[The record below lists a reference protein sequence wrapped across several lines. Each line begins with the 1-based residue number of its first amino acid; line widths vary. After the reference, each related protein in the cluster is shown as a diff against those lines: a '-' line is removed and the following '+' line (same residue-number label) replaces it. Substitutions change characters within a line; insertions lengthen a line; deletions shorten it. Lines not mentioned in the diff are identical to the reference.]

1 MPHNRQM
8 AEKKKS
14 KAGRKKGAVSFCMV
28 PLSELNLK
36 LNENAIVIISRKFA
50 SAMGIEGQP
59 IIAAPNMIVPFAQS
73 QVAQS
78 NVQVETFVT
87 KLGRTEMTVKG
98 DLSHLGKTEEELT
111 TPQIEIDEWQNLIN
125 KQPMKNNY
133 FPEIIG
139 QNTVKKALG
148 FYIDGYKSTNLIP
161 HMMFTAPRGCGKTT
175 MATAMAKNLTDT
187 EGKIKPLITLNCS
200 TIKNLKQFFN
210 MFVIPYMNDR
220 DATILFDE
228 SSELPKDVTM
238 ALLTILN
245 PNKENRTSFSYE
257 DYTVDF
263 DFKRLSFL
271 FATTEGQQ
279 IFHAL
284 MDRME
289 RIDLEEYT
297 YDELGKI
304 VMCGLEGYTVEPKTL
319 LEISS
324 TLRGNARAGQK
335 MAVKLKL
342 LMNAKRKDH
351 FNKEDWELLKDKLG
365 VLPLGL
371 LVTELQ
377 ILRILAE
384 RKEVRL
390 TALAAITGLS
400 KGCIQ
405 KDYEL
410 YLTKM
415 GLMEI
420 NAGGRAPTAKGLKYL
435 KELDG
440 KSVPVKRS
448 KKTKRKAQ
456 G

>member
-1 MPHNRQM
+1 M
-8 AEKKKS
+8 KKD
-14 KAGRKKGAVSFCMV
+14 
-28 PLSELNLK
+28 
-36 LNENAIVIISRKFA
+36 
-50 SAMGIEGQP
+50 
-59 IIAAPNMIVPFAQS
+59 
-73 QVAQS
+73 
-78 NVQVETFVT
+78 T
-87 KLGRTEMTVKG
+87 
-98 DLSHLGKTEEELT
+98 
-111 TPQIEIDEWQNLIN
+111 
-125 KQPMKNNY
+125 Y
-133 FPEIIG
+133 FPDIIG

-148 FYIDGYKSTNLIP
+148 FYIDGFKSTGLIP

-175 MATAMAKNLTDT
+175 MATAMAKNLTDLD
-187 EGKIKPLITLNCS
+187 GRPKPLITVNCS
-200 TIKNLKQFFN
+200 TIKSLKQFFN

-220 DATILFDE
+220 DASILFDE
-228 SSELPKDVTM
+228 CSELPKDVTM

-271 FATTEGQQ
+271 FATTEGQS

-304 VMCGLEGYTVEPKTL
+304 VMCGLDGYTVEKETL
-319 LEISS
+319 AEIA
-324 TLRGNARAGQK
+324 TVLRGNARAGQK

-342 LMNAKRKDH
+342 LMDSKRKNH
-351 FNKEDWELLKDKLG
+351 FNKEDWNILRDKLG

-371 LVTELQ
+371 LTTELQ

-400 KGCIQ
+400 KGSIQ
-405 KDYEL
+405 KDYEM

-420 NAGGRAPTAKGLKYL
+420 NAGGRAPTAKGLEYL
-435 KELDG
+435 KELDA
-440 KSVPVKRS
+440 KTISAKKS
-448 KKTKRKAQ
+448 KKDKRKV
-456 G
+456 